1 MLKSRAG
8 HSSHNVEG
16 TIGVVERREG
26 RTVAVVTTKP
36 DRITPSADGQRQART
51 TGGAEVDTRARVIRA
66 AVECIIELGF
76 YRGSSTNEIARR
88 AGVTWGVIQW
98 YFGNR
103 EGLMLA
109 VLEEGASHM
118 IETVEGARID
128 GSTVLERMSQLID
141 VVSAHYARPEYLAS
155 LQVLLNMDHD
165 PRTSSDVRKTM
176 LEVAE
181 RSHAHVRRLLRE
193 ALGPAAS
200 KPDLATAIFVVIRGF
215 AFSQQLLESMA
226 YDTLAPKR
234 DRGQRHRRLLAEML
248 APYVEMAAK
257 TER

>member
-1 MLKSRAG
+1 M
-8 HSSHNVEG
+8 
-16 TIGVVERREG
+16 
-26 RTVAVVTTKP
+26 TTKP
-36 DRITPSADGQRQART
+36 DRITPSADGLRRERT
-51 TGGAEVDTRARVIRA
+51 AGSGEIDTRDRVIKA
-66 AVECIIELGF
+66 AIECIIELGF

-109 VLEEGASHM
+109 VLEDGASHM
-118 IETVEGARID
+118 VETVEQARID
-128 GSTVLERMSQLID
+128 GTTVVERMSQLID
-141 VVSAHYARPEYLAS
+141 AFSAHYARPDYLAS
-155 LQVLLNMDHD
+155 LQVLLNLDHD
-165 PRTSSDVRKTM
+165 PRTSADVRKTM
-176 LEVAE
+176 SEVAE
-181 RSHAHVRRLLRE
+181 RSNGHVRRLLRE

-200 KPDLATAIFVVIRGF
+200 KPDLATAIFLVIRGF

-257 TER
+257 AER

>member
-1 MLKSRAG
+1 
-8 HSSHNVEG
+8 V
-16 TIGVVERREG
+16 TI
-26 RTVAVVTTKP
+26 KP
-36 DRITPSADGQRQART
+36 DRTTADRGPRGPRPAAS
-51 TGGAEVDTRARVIRA
+51 GDLDTRDRVIQA

-118 IETVEGARID
+118 IATVEGADID
-128 GSTVLERMSQLID
+128 GPTVVERMSQLID
-141 VVSAHYARPEYLAS
+141 VFSAHYGRPEYLAS

-165 PRTSSDVRKTM
+165 PRTSAEVRKTM

-181 RSHAHVRRLLRE
+181 RSNAHVRRLLRQ
-193 ALGPAAS
+193 ALGPAATKS
-200 KPDLATAIFVVIRGF
+200 DLATTIFVVIRGF
-215 AFSQQLLESMA
+215 AFSQQLLDSMA
-226 YDTLAPKR
+226 YDTVAPKR
-234 DRGQRHRRLLAEML
+234 DRGPRHRRLLAQIL
-248 APYVEMAAK
+248 APYIEMAAA
-257 TER
+257 TDR

>member
-1 MLKSRAG
+1 VTSKS
-8 HSSHNVEG
+8 E
-16 TIGVVERREG
+16 
-26 RTVAVVTTKP
+26 
-36 DRITPSADGQRQART
+36 RITPSANGQRRDRAA
-51 TGGAEVDTRARVIRA
+51 GNAEVDTRARVIKA

-88 AGVTWGVIQW
+88 AGCTWGVIQW

-118 IETVEGARID
+118 VETVEGAHIE
-128 GSTVLERMSQLID
+128 GSTVVERMSQLID
-141 VVSAHYARPEYLAS
+141 VFSAHYARPEYLAS
-155 LQVLLNMDHD
+155 LQVLLNMDRD

-176 LEVAE
+176 VEVAE
-181 RSHAHVRRLLRE
+181 RSNAHIRRLLRE
-193 ALGPAAS
+193 ALGPAAN
-200 KPDLATAIFVVIRGF
+200 KPDLSTAIFVVIRGF
-215 AFSQQLLESMA
+215 AFSQQLLDSMA

-257 TER
+257 AER

>member
-1 MLKSRAG
+1 M
-8 HSSHNVEG
+8 
-16 TIGVVERREG
+16 
-26 RTVAVVTTKP
+26 VTTKSA
-36 DRITPSADGQRQART
+36 RITSSADGEPRKRAS
-51 TGGAEVDTRARVIRA
+51 GGAETDTRARVIRA
-66 AVECIIELGF
+66 AVDCIIELGF

-98 YFGNR
+98 HFGNR

-118 IETVEGARID
+118 VETVEDAHID
-128 GSTVLERMSQLID
+128 GSTVEERMSQLID
-141 VVSAHYARPEYLAS
+141 VFLAHYARPEYLAS

-165 PRTSSDVRKTM
+165 PRTSSEVRNTM
-176 LEVAE
+176 SEVAE
-181 RSHAHVRRLLRE
+181 RSHAPVRRLLRE
-193 ALGPAAS
+193 ALGAAAS

-226 YDTLAPKR
+226 YDTLAPKS

-257 TER
+257 AER

>member
-1 MLKSRAG
+1 MLKLTQDTRPDKGTPKVASVTIKPERTKADRAQ
-8 HSSHNVEG
+8 
-16 TIGVVERREG
+16 RREQ
-26 RTVAVVTTKP
+26 TA
-36 DRITPSADGQRQART
+36 
-51 TGGAEVDTRARVIRA
+51 GGDLDTRERVIKA

-118 IETVEGARID
+118 VATVEDARID
-128 GSTVLERMSQLID
+128 GSTVVERMSKLID
-141 VVSAHYARPEYLAS
+141 VFCAHYARPEYLAS

-165 PRTSSDVRKTM
+165 PRTSSEVRKTM

-181 RSHAHVRRLLRE
+181 RSNAHIRRLLRE
-193 ALGPAAS
+193 ALGPAAN

-234 DRGQRHRRLLAEML
+234 DRGQRHRRLLAEIL
-248 APYVEMAAK
+248 APYIEMAA
-257 TER
+257 TAER

>member
-1 MLKSRAG
+1 
-8 HSSHNVEG
+8 
-16 TIGVVERREG
+16 
-26 RTVAVVTTKP
+26 VTTKP
-36 DRITPSADGQRQART
+36 DRITPSATGERHART
-51 TGGAEVDTRARVIRA
+51 TRSAEVDTRARVIKA

-109 VLEEGASHM
+109 VLEDGASHM
-118 IETVEGARID
+118 VATVEDARID
-128 GSTVLERMSQLID
+128 GSTVGERMSQLID
-141 VVSAHYARPEYLAS
+141 VICAHYARPEYLAS

-165 PRTSSDVRKTM
+165 PRTSSEVRKTM

-181 RSHAHVRRLLRE
+181 RSNAHVRRLLRE
-193 ALGPAAS
+193 ALGPAAN
-200 KPDLATAIFVVIRGF
+200 KRDLATAIFIVIRGF

-234 DRGQRHRRLLAEML
+234 ASGQRHRRLLAEML
-248 APYVEMAAK
+248 APYIEMVAK
-257 TER
+257 AER